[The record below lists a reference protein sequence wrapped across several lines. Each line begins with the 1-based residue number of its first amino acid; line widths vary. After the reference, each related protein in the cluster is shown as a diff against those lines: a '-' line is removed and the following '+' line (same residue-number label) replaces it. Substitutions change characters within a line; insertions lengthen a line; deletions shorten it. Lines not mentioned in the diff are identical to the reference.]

1 MKPTICRNVIVRN
14 LHGAASSDEAGIIT
28 RVHGSVDP
36 ADGQYAMVNV
46 SVLADGSSAVV
57 CKSSVPLFET
67 RALADAYLRVVG
79 PGHSPTVAHWPD
91 REPTVRAVAMP
102 LAA

>member
-1 MKPTICRNVIVRN
+1 MKPTIGRTVIVRN
-14 LHGAASSDEAGIIT
+14 LHGAASSDEAGMVT
-28 RVHGSVDP
+28 RVHGSIDP

-46 SVLADGSSAVV
+46 SVLADGCSTVI

-67 RALADAYLRVVG
+67 RALADAYLRVVT
-79 PGHSPTVAHWPD
+79 PGHAPTVAHWPD
-91 REPTVRAVAMP
+91 REPSLRAVAMP